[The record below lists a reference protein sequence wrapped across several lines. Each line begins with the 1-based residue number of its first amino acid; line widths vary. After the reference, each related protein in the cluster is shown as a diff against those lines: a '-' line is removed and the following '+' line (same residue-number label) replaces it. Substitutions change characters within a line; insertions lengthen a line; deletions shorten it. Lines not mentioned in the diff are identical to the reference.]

1 MAAKQQ
7 NKMMAKAI
15 EFIASLIFLYV
26 VFGPLSAAAPS
37 LGNGLGYGIWA
48 PLLYAVA
55 VLGSITLFFSSL
67 VGFAMSSQMLMMSTK
82 KAMMVTPFAILAWV
96 AITGGAGWS
105 MNLWLTLAGFVIG
118 WFGMGA
124 EMMK

>member
-1 MAAKQQ
+1 MWY
-7 NKMMAKAI
+7 
-15 EFIASLIFLYV
+15 SGHCL
-26 VFGPLSAAAPS
+26 AAPN

-67 VGFAMSSQMLMMSTK
+67 VGYFMSSDMPMMGIK
-82 KAMMVTPFAILAWV
+82 KTMMATSLAILAWA

-105 MNLWLTLAGFVIG
+105 MNMWLTVIGFVIG
-118 WFGMGA
+118 WFGMGMA
-124 EMMK
+124 MMK

>member
-1 MAAKQQ
+1 MATTL
-7 NKMMAKAI
+7 M
-15 EFIASLIFLYV
+15 FLASLIFLYV

-67 VGFAMSSQMLMMSTK
+67 VGFFMSTDMQMMGTK
-82 KAMMVTPFAILAWV
+82 KTMMATSLAILAWA

-105 MNLWLTLAGFVIG
+105 MNMWLTVIGFVIG
-118 WFGMGA
+118 WFGMGMA
-124 EMMK
+124 MMK